1 MLQQNQ
7 ISKLSDELKNLSFKM
22 EAQKSTKNVN
32 VFDDQ
37 YQELQLYKNQYN
49 SIYDALRSDEILIAE
64 ST

>member
-1 MLQQNQ
+1 MFPTPNIPQKGRKKKSSGTDNLAMLQQNQ

-37 YQELQLYKNQYN
+37 
-49 SIYDALRSDEILIAE
+49 
-64 ST
+64 